1 MNLLLENILDILYPR
16 RCPICQEVVKK
27 RGEMICPSCRKEIAP
42 IQEPV
47 CKKCG
52 KPIMDAAEEYCC
64 DCGKMWHLYTRGL
77 AVLPYTGKVRKSLH
91 QIKFHNKKEYLDFY
105 GPYMAEVLGK
115 RILAWDAQALI
126 PVPLH
131 RSKRRKR
138 GFNQAEIL
146 AVEVGRALGIP
157 VRTDVVQ
164 RIRNTRPQKDLSLRE
179 RQNNLKGAFKIIQYD
194 VKLKKIILVDDIYTT
209 GSTIDGIAGKLLEQG
224 AEEVYFIALCIGKDD
239 G

>member
-1 MNLLLENILDILYPR
+1 
-16 RCPICQEVVKK
+16 
-27 RGEMICPSCRKEIAP
+27 
-42 IQEPV
+42 
-47 CKKCG
+47 
-52 KPIMDAAEEYCC
+52 MDAAEEYCC
-64 DCGKMWHLYTRGL
+64 DCGKMGHLYMRGL

-115 RILAWDAQALI
+115 RILAWGAQALI

-179 RQNNLKGAFKIIQYD
+179 RQNNLKGAFKISQYD

>member
-1 MNLLLENILDILYPR
+1 MSTLRDYILLILL
-16 RCPICQEVVKK
+16 
-27 RGEMICPSCRKEIAP
+27 
-42 IQEPV
+42 
-47 CKKCG
+47 
-52 KPIMDAAEEYCC
+52 
-64 DCGKMWHLYTRGL
+64 
-77 AVLPYTGKVRKSLH
+77 
-91 QIKFHNKKEYLDFY
+91 IKFHNKKEYLDFY

>member
-64 DCGKMWHLYTRGL
+64 DCGKMGHLYTRGL

>member
-1 MNLLLENILDILYPR
+1 
-16 RCPICQEVVKK
+16 
-27 RGEMICPSCRKEIAP
+27 
-42 IQEPV
+42 
-47 CKKCG
+47 
-52 KPIMDAAEEYCC
+52 MDAAEEYCC
-64 DCGKMWHLYTRGL
+64 DCGKMGHLYTRGL

-131 RSKRRKR
+131 RPKRRKR

-179 RQNNLKGAFKIIQYD
+179 RQNNLKGAFKISQYD

>member
-64 DCGKMWHLYTRGL
+64 DCGKMGHLYTRGL

-115 RILAWDAQALI
+115 RILAWGAQALI

-179 RQNNLKGAFKIIQYD
+179 RQNNLKGAFKISQYD

>member
-64 DCGKMWHLYTRGL
+64 DCGKMGHLYTRGL

-115 RILAWDAQALI
+115 RILAWGAQALI

-179 RQNNLKGAFKIIQYD
+179 RQNNLKGAFKISQYD
-194 VKLKKIILVDDIYTT
+194 VELKKIILVDDIYTT